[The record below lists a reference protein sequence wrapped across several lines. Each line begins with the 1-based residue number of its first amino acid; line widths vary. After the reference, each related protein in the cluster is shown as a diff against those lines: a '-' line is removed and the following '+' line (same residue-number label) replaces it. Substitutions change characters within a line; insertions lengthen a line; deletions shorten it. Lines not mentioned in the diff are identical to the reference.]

1 MDAAHGDYLCFVDS
15 DDAVEPQLAE
25 TAVRAAQRYDA
36 QIVFYANM
44 NDRYN
49 DEGTLLDSAQQSSV
63 AFVAETAK
71 EFKRHFLEL
80 SHGQYV
86 CPPWNKLFLTS
97 FVKQVGIRFPEALPV
112 VRTPHST
119 SPCMWL
125 RNGWLP
131 LMSRC
136 IDTRCVR
143 AAP

>member
-1 MDAAHGDYLCFVDS
+1 M
-15 DDAVEPQLAE
+15 
-25 TAVRAAQRYDA
+25 RAAQRYDA

-63 AFVAETAK
+63 AFVAETAE

-97 FVKQVGIRFPEALPV
+97 FVKQVGIRFPEGV
-112 VRTPHST
+112 V
-119 SPCMWL
+119 
-125 RNGWLP
+125 GW
-131 LMSRC
+131 
-136 IDTRCVR
+136 
-143 AAP
+143 